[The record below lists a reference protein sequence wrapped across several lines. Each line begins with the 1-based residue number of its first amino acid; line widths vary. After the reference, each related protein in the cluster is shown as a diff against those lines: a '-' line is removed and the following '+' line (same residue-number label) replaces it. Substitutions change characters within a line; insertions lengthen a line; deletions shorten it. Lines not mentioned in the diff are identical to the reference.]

1 MGKRTDGEP
10 AGRARRIARML
21 GIAVEIAGLATI
33 ASALLPEWRGR
44 VRLVENLLTPG
55 VTDVASGAAALAGV
69 SLVLVGRGVAARRR
83 FAWMLAVA
91 LLTMTT
97 LAHLAKGLD
106 LDAAAITAA
115 VAVALVW
122 CRDVFVVAPGPARL
136 GGVARLGAIALAL
149 DVAYGVTGLV
159 LRSSHVHPPLTPA
172 LTLQEVAARLVG
184 VSGPLTVTG
193 RFGRWFPGSLTG
205 LGALTLAMT
214 LAALLGPVVLGG
226 DGQETEPADLIRLFD
241 RPDGDTL
248 DPFVARR
255 DKRLVF
261 SPDRRAAIGYR
272 YVRGVGLAAG
282 DPVGD
287 PAAFDAAVRAFIALC
302 DGHGWRPAV
311 IGARGDHV
319 AIYERAGLRSLY
331 VGDEA
336 IVDVAGFGLAGGR
349 MRNVRKAVNRT
360 MTAGLTTE
368 FHREGDLAPGLREE
382 LLEIAAAQR
391 GAFREFGFSMT
402 LDHLLAGVHHDCLV
416 VVCRDRAGRP
426 TAFQRYVPCRQG
438 GALSLDVMRRLPD
451 ATNGVNERM
460 IVDTVALARQ
470 TGVAEVSLNFAAFR
484 TLFDE
489 DAELESFA
497 AAQAWFLRRLEGRF
511 GVQMDSLRR
520 FNAKFQPR
528 WVPRHVVYRAAA
540 DLPAVGFA
548 ALSAEGFLPF
558 DRGREPAA
566 AGRPLAGA
574 SSPGT

>member
-1 MGKRTDGEP
+1 METPP
-10 AGRARRIARML
+10 AGRARQLARIL
-21 GIAVEIAGLATI
+21 GIAVEAAGLATI
-33 ASALLPEWRGR
+33 AAALLPEWPGR
-44 VRLVENLLTPG
+44 VRLAENLLTPG
-55 VTDVASGAAALAGV
+55 VTRVASGAAALTGV

-83 FAWMLAVA
+83 YAWMLAVA
-91 LLTMTT
+91 LLTLAT
-97 LAHLAKGLD
+97 LAHMIRGLD
-106 LDAAAITAA
+106 LDATAITAA

-122 CRDVFVVAPGPARL
+122 CRDAFVVAPGRARL
-136 GGVARLGAIALAL
+136 RDVARIGAVALAV
-149 DVAYGVTGLV
+149 DVAYGITGLV
-159 LRSSHVHPPLTPA
+159 LRAGHVHPRLTPGLA
-172 LTLQEVAARLVG
+172 LREVAARLVG
-184 VSGPLTVTG
+184 FSGPLAIAG
-193 RFGRWFPGSLTG
+193 RFGRWFPGSLTALG
-205 LGALTLAMT
+205 LLTLATM
-214 LAALLGPVVLGG
+214 LAALLGPVVLGEHG
-226 DGQETEPADLIRLFD
+226 PETEPAELARLVD

-261 SPDRRAAIGYR
+261 SPDRRAVIGYR

-287 PAAFDAAVRAFIALC
+287 PAAFDAAVRALVALC
-302 DGHGWRPAV
+302 DGHGWRPAL

-319 AIYERAGLRSLY
+319 GIYEQAGLRTLY

-368 FHREGDLAPGLREE
+368 IHREGDLVPGLRDE
-382 LLEIAAAQR
+382 LLAIAAAQR

-402 LDHLLAGVHHDCLV
+402 LDHLLAGVHDDCLV

-426 TAFQRYVPCRQG
+426 TAFQRYVPCRHG
-438 GALSLDVMRRLPD
+438 GALSLDVMRRRPD
-451 ATNGVNERM
+451 AVNGVNERM
-460 IVDTVALARQ
+460 IVDTIAYARER
-470 TGVAEVSLNFAAFR
+470 GISDVSLNFAAFR
-484 TLFDE
+484 TMFDE

-511 GVQMDSLRR
+511 GIQMDSLRR

-528 WVPRHVVYRAAA
+528 WVPRHVVYRAVA

-558 DRGREPAA
+558 DGGREPALT
-566 AGRPLAGA
+566 GRR
-574 SSPGT
+574 GTA